1 MSRIDHLSYSAIIT
15 FLRNQVE
22 FQKRYIAKVYDNEKS
37 PAMVVG
43 TAFHKAMEDYYRP
56 GTDVSMHDAVEA
68 GLAVI
73 NNTSDYEMNYGK
85 TGSREKMI
93 SEYTNLVN
101 KYFEEAQT
109 YNVIEVEKRMEHTIN
124 SVPMVGVSDL
134 VIRSESNKLQVK
146 DYKTVM
152 AYSCS
157 TNDPDDPEYVENYK
171 YLLQGY
177 IYLALAEAE
186 YGEEVESVEFL
197 EVKKSINRDGTPQV
211 RGFEYDRKSLLEF
224 ASVAHKIITNV
235 FSYVNDDNAKFF
247 PNPSDYINGLESMQV
262 VSNMEEGF
270 DAAKIRR
277 KVNSAEK
284 FAPKNIT
291 IDVTEDTGTS
301 EEMILRK
308 FIEFGIGGI
317 NGKTYEGASVIRYT
331 FKPNRGVSMSSI
343 AKRSD
348 DIAIALQAKSV
359 RIEAPIF
366 GTDLVGVEVPNP
378 NRKKIDL
385 VDDKHLRKGTTL
397 IPIGEDIFGE
407 VHYGD
412 ITKMPH
418 LLIAGQT
425 GSGKSV
431 MLNVILHSLI
441 EQLTPDQLQLV
452 LIDPK
457 QVELAMFD
465 NVPHLY
471 RPIITDTVRA
481 TQALD
486 EMVQLMEK
494 RYEILREAKVRSID
508 DYKGE
513 MPRIIVVI
521 DEFADL
527 IMMANNKKQ
536 TFEINSSELAKSIIS
551 YSQHAS
557 DLNQIDLD
565 FISAKLPR
573 NASDQHKEMQKQ
585 QRETLK
591 DLQKMILAASESD
604 TPPAEHSIIRIAQKA
619 RAVGIHLVLATQ
631 RPSADVVTGLIK
643 ANIPTK
649 IAFAV
654 TTSMN
659 SRIILDE
666 VGAEQL
672 TGYGDMLYLDP
683 SARHLERLQGLYK

>member
-1 MSRIDHLSYSAIIT
+1 MSNKVDHLSYSAIIT

-22 FQKRYIAKVYDNEKS
+22 FQKRYIARVYDNAKS
-37 PAMVVG
+37 PSMVVG
-43 TAFHKAMEDYYRP
+43 TAFHKAMEAFYM
-56 GTDVSMHDAVEA
+56 GEGISDAIAA
-68 GLAVI
+68 GLNEL
-73 NNTSDYEMNYGK
+73 NNVSDYEMDYGK
-85 TGSREKMI
+85 TGNREKMTK
-93 SEYTNLVN
+93 EYTMLVN
-101 KYFEEAQT
+101 KYFEEAHD
-109 YNVIEVEKRMEHTIN
+109 YDVVDVEKRMEHSIN
-124 SVPMVGVSDL
+124 GVPMVGVSDL
-134 VIRSESNKLQVK
+134 VTRSSKGQLQVK
-146 DYKTVM
+146 DFKTVT
-152 AYSCS
+152 AYSCA
-157 TNDPDDPEYVENYK
+157 TNDPMDPEYVENYK

-197 EVKKSINRDGTPQV
+197 EVKKTLNRDNSSQV

-224 ASVAHKIITNV
+224 AAVAHKIITNV
-235 FSYVNDDNAKFF
+235 FSYVNNDNAKFF

-277 KVNSAEK
+277 KMNTAEK
-284 FAPKNIT
+284 FAPRNVT
-291 IDVTEDTGTS
+291 VDVS
-301 EEMILRK
+301 EEGGSDEDMILRK
-308 FIEFGIGGI
+308 FTEFGIGGI
-317 NGKTYEGASVIRYT
+317 IGKTYKGASVIRYT
-331 FKPNRGVSMSSI
+331 FKPNRGISMSSI
-343 AKRSD
+343 NKRGD
-348 DIAIALQAKSV
+348 DLAIALQAKSV

-378 NRKKIDL
+378 ERRKIDL
-385 VDDKHLRKGTTL
+385 SDEQHLKMGTTL
-397 IPIGEDIFGE
+397 IPIGEDIFGK

-431 MLNVILHSLI
+431 MLNVVLHALTQ
-441 EQLTPDQLQLV
+441 QLTPKELQLV

-457 QVELAMFD
+457 QVELAMFED
-465 NVPHLY
+465 VPHLY

-536 TFEINSSELAKSIIS
+536 TFEINSSELTKSLVRF
-551 YSQHAS
+551 SQNAA
-557 DLNQIDLD
+557 DFNNIDLD
-565 FISAKLPR
+565 LQTAAIPKGDKVSAEKK
-573 NASDQHKEMQKQ
+573 KEDKEVLREI
-585 QRETLK
+585 QR
-591 DLQKMILAASESD
+591 MILAASESD

-654 TTSMN
+654 TTAMN

-666 VGAEQL
+666 TGAEQL

>member
-1 MSRIDHLSYSAIIT
+1 MNKIDHLSYSAIIT

-22 FQKRYIAKVYDNEKS
+22 FQKRYIAKVYDNAKTPS
-37 PAMVVG
+37 LVVG
-43 TAFHKAMEDYYRP
+43 TAFHKAMEVFYMGD
-56 GTDVSMHDAVEA
+56 SINDAISA
-68 GLAVI
+68 GLAEI
-73 NNTSDYEMNYGK
+73 TTTSDYEMDYGK

-93 SEYTNLVN
+93 NEYTNLVN
-101 KYFEEAQT
+101 KYFEEAIE
-109 YNVIEVEKRMEHTIN
+109 YNVVDVEKRMEHTIN

-134 VIRSESNKLQVK
+134 VVRSNEGKLCVK
-146 DYKTVM
+146 DFKTVT

-157 TNDPDDPEYVENYK
+157 TNDPLDPEYVENYK

-186 YGEEVESVEFL
+186 YGEPVESVEFL
-197 EVKKSINRDGTPQV
+197 EVKKTINRDGSAQV
-211 RGFEYDRKSLLEF
+211 RGFEYDRQSLLEF
-224 ASVAHKIITNV
+224 ASTAHSIITNV
-235 FSYVNDDNAKFF
+235 FSYVNNDNSKFF
-247 PNPSDYINGLESMQV
+247 PNPSDMINGMESMQV
-262 VSNMEEGF
+262 VANMEEGF
-270 DAAKIRR
+270 DPAKIRR
-277 KVNSAEK
+277 KMNAAER

-291 IDVTEDTGTS
+291 VDVSDESGSNEDL
-301 EEMILRK
+301 ILRK

-317 NGKTYEGASVIRYT
+317 TGETYTGASVIRYT
-331 FKPNRGVSMSSI
+331 FKPNRGVSMSKI
-343 AKRSD
+343 ARLTD
-348 DIAIALQAKSV
+348 DIAIALKARSV
-359 RIEAPIF
+359 RIEAPIY

-378 NRKKIDL
+378 DRQIINFE
-385 VDDKHLRKGTTL
+385 DDKHLQMGTTM
-397 IPIGEDIFGE
+397 IPLGQDIFGK

-431 MLNVILHSLI
+431 MLNVILHALTK
-441 EQLTPDQLQLV
+441 QLTPKQLKLV

-457 QVELAMFD
+457 QVELAAYD
-465 NVPHLY
+465 NDKHLL
-471 RPIITDTVRA
+471 RPVINTA
-481 TQALD
+481 QEAAEALND
-486 EMVQLMEK
+486 LVTLMEE
-494 RYEILREAKVRSID
+494 RYKVLREAGVRSID

-513 MPRIIVVI
+513 MPRVIAVV

-527 IMMANNKKQ
+527 MMTDTSPSVESMDYKRLVSNVNNALWMGTGKITQKLLREAIKE
-536 TFEINSSELAKSIIS
+536 TIKETAPPSAEDSIV
-551 YSQHAS
+551 
-557 DLNQIDLD
+557 
-565 FISAKLPR
+565 
-573 NASDQHKEMQKQ
+573 
-585 QRETLK
+585 
-591 DLQKMILAASESD
+591 
-604 TPPAEHSIIRIAQKA
+604 RIAQKA

-672 TGYGDMLYLDP
+672 TGYGDMLYQDP